1 MPKKMYEMA
10 SHLYAGIQ
18 GSWQTAWERK
28 EERSDDE
35 RSDEDVF
42 RGRSWESKPK
52 QREEPRTVISS
63 VCERRGGGDEE
74 QRSLQVGLIY
84 M

>member
-1 MPKKMYEMA
+1 MRGRVDKA
-10 SHLYAGIQ
+10 VVGDDGGGVVGDAQ
-18 GSWQTAWERK
+18 GGDDGLDVWYRWGTEVDVEGSDGSGQGGQTAWERE

-52 QREEPRTVISS
+52 
-63 VCERRGGGDEE
+63 
-74 QRSLQVGLIY
+74 
-84 M
+84 